1 MWNLF
6 RISGQY
12 LSIPGKTL
20 VSPCVRTNESKA
32 LRTIDVTHH
41 ICRDQTQTCILRD
54 EFLTSDRYVKIIM
67 SNVKIIFSC
76 LYLNFFLFN
85 CNTSLSYSTWTSFLL
100 LSLTLHFIKS
110 VSKTST
116 SFKFLAMTPH
126 LYVFNTSFLFLLY
139 ITFLCLLHFI
149 TISVTVHSYYYD
161 CYTSEL
167 WL

>member
-41 ICRDQTQTCILRD
+41 ICRNQTQTCILRD

-67 SNVKIIFSC
+67 SNVKKIIFSC
-76 LYLNFFLFN
+76 LYLYFFLFN

-100 LSLTLHFIKS
+100 LSLTLHFITS
-110 VSKTST
+110 VSKTG
-116 SFKFLAMTPH
+116 PH
-126 LYVFNTSFLFLLY
+126 LNSWRWHPIYM
-139 ITFLCLLHFI
+139 CLTL
-149 TISVTVHSYYYD
+149 HSYF
-161 CYTSEL
+161 CYTSHSYACYTS
-167 WL
+167 

>member
-76 LYLNFFLFN
+76 LYLYFFLFN
-85 CNTSLSYSTWTSFLL
+85 CNTSLSYSTWTSLLL
-100 LSLTLHFIKS
+100 LSLTLHFITS

-116 SFKFLAMTPH
+116 LNSWRWHTIYM
-126 LYVFNTSFLFLLY
+126 
-139 ITFLCLLHFI
+139 CLTL
-149 TISVTVHSYYYD
+149 HSYF
-161 CYTSEL
+161 CYTSHSYACYTS
-167 WL
+167 